1 MATSELTLSNDESQT
16 RSITPRIALGMIVKD
31 EETTLRKTLDSAI
44 DAVEAI
50 FIFDTGST
58 DGTLDL
64 IREYRKEIAP
74 KPIYLIQGEF
84 VNFSVSRNHL
94 LEFIEN
100 HQSSHFIDFILLL
113 DANDEFHGVE
123 ELKEYAAQR
132 LASPDDDEG
141 GFYILQKWLYGD
153 TIEKYYNIFLIRP
166 RREWRYSGVVHEY
179 IHPKD
184 LTLAKK
190 PHRCPDTVYIYQD
203 RNENCEQS
211 FIRYNRDKKL
221 LLDEL
226 ERIPDDPRTLFY
238 LAQTC
243 ECLELY
249 NEAYDYYKK
258 RQAIRE
264 NGAMPEETYH
274 SLYRL
279 GNLCIRLKKS
289 HEETVK
295 SYTDALEFWNRV
307 EPMLRLCEY
316 YLFERKQPVIAHGYA
331 TMALFAPP
339 PAEALLFVSDTDY
352 NYRRY
357 NRFVVT
363 AFAVGDL
370 DRAVEVCQKMID
382 AKIAT
387 EQDTENMKIIVDTI
401 NGKLGQNVNTEEPPQ
416 TSQTSQTSQTLQTL
430 QTSQTS
436 QTLPTSQTDGQK
448 KTKDKKNQSTQ
459 DKPYRKRDT
468 LQSNE

>member
-1 MATSELTLSNDESQT
+1 MVASELTLSSDESQT
-16 RSITPRIALGMIVKD
+16 LFPDSSLTPRIALGMIVKD

-74 KPIYLIQGEF
+74 KPIYLMQGEF
-84 VNFSVSRNHL
+84 VNFSVSRNKL
-94 LEFIEN
+94 LDFIEN

-113 DANDEFHGVE
+113 DANDEFHGVK
-123 ELKEYAAQR
+123 ELKEYASQR

-153 TIEKYYNIFLIRP
+153 VIEKYYNIFLIRP
-166 RREWRYSGVVHEY
+166 RKEWRYSGVVHEY

-184 LTLAKK
+184 IKLAKK
-190 PHRCPDTVYIYQD
+190 PNRCPDTVYIYQD

-221 LLDEL
+221 LLGEL
-226 ERIPDDPRTLFY
+226 ERVPDDPRTLFY

-243 ECLELY
+243 DCLELY
-249 NEAYDYYKK
+249 DEAYDYYK
-258 RQAIRE
+258 RREAIRE

-316 YLFERKQPVIAHGYA
+316 YLFVRQQPLIAHGYA

-370 DRAVEVCQKMID
+370 DRAAEVCQKMID

-387 EQDTENMKIIVDTI
+387 EQDVENMKIIVDAI
-401 NGKLGQNVNTEEPPQ
+401 NGKLGQHLKTEESPTDSSTPEDDKKMPRDNKKSPQ
-416 TSQTSQTSQTLQTL
+416 NENKN
-430 QTSQTS
+430 
-436 QTLPTSQTDGQK
+436 K
-448 KTKDKKNQSTQ
+448 KTQSTQ

-468 LQSNE
+468 LQSKE